1 MKENSKALLYTAI
14 AIASWST
21 VASAF
26 KIGLRHYGAFELIL
40 VSAITATLLFAGV
53 LTFQRKWHLLKGLN
67 RRELGSY
74 AFTGLLN
81 PALYYLILFRS
92 YDLLPAQVAQPINYF
107 WPILLALLLAV
118 IEKRPVPLFKFAGM
132 IISFGGVVL
141 ISVGAEGIAGVE
153 LSKAG
158 ILLAFFSAFLW
169 ATFWIV
175 NRRNRAVDGIAGLF
189 LSFLSGSIYLLLA
202 APFLSSRLA
211 SLPGLLS
218 ALYVG
223 MFEMAVPFIFFG
235 MALQKS
241 SNPALTNQLC
251 YLSPFISLFLI
262 HAVVGETI
270 YLTTYLGLLLI
281 VSGILLNE
289 YLKPVGRLLA
299 KVVQLTKNN
308 KIPCKERDKG
318 GFKG

>member
-141 ISVGAEGIAGVE
+141 PLSLYLPLSDPCSGGRDHLPYHLPRTAPDCFGHPAERVSETRRE
-153 LSKAG
+153 LACES
-158 ILLAFFSAFLW
+158 
-169 ATFWIV
+169 
-175 NRRNRAVDGIAGLF
+175 
-189 LSFLSGSIYLLLA
+189 
-202 APFLSSRLA
+202 
-211 SLPGLLS
+211 
-218 ALYVG
+218 
-223 MFEMAVPFIFFG
+223 
-235 MALQKS
+235 
-241 SNPALTNQLC
+241 C
-251 YLSPFISLFLI
+251 
-262 HAVVGETI
+262 TI
-270 YLTTYLGLLLI
+270 
-281 VSGILLNE
+281 
-289 YLKPVGRLLA
+289 
-299 KVVQLTKNN
+299 N
-308 KIPCKERDKG
+308 KK
-318 GFKG
+318 

>member
-107 WPILLALLLAV
+107 WPILLAL
-118 IEKRPVPLFKFAGM
+118 
-132 IISFGGVVL
+132 
-141 ISVGAEGIAGVE
+141 
-153 LSKAG
+153 
-158 ILLAFFSAFLW
+158 
-169 ATFWIV
+169 
-175 NRRNRAVDGIAGLF
+175 
-189 LSFLSGSIYLLLA
+189 
-202 APFLSSRLA
+202 
-211 SLPGLLS
+211 
-218 ALYVG
+218 
-223 MFEMAVPFIFFG
+223 
-235 MALQKS
+235 QKS

-289 YLKPVGRLLA
+289 YLRPVGRLLA